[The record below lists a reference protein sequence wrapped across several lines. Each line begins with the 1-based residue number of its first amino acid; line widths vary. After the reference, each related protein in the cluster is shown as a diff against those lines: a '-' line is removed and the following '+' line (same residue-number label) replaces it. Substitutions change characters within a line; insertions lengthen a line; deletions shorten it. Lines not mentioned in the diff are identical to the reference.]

1 MIHSN
6 NKRSLDKG
14 MIKRIFAGGI
24 IGAIL
29 LLTQGAVVSEA
40 WAAGDGGSG
49 FIPPVWTILPFVGI
63 LFSIAL
69 FPLFAHHFWEHHY
82 PKISFFW
89 LILAIV
95 LMVASVPGDTSFLL
109 AYGAKFFA
117 TYEEYIAFIILLGS
131 LFIISGGI
139 YISGDLKGTPML
151 NSIIILIGSLLA
163 SIIGTTGA
171 AMLLIR
177 PLMRANEERDS
188 QAHVVL
194 FFIFLVCNIGG
205 ALTPIG
211 DPPLFLGFLQGI
223 PFEWT
228 LVLIPHWAVAIAL
241 VLGIFY
247 AFDAYL
253 YKKQGLAMSNTGVSI
268 KIEGSFN
275 FVLLLGVVGLVIM
288 SGVLHFETVIQVGSL
303 GQLHMPALMRDGGQ
317 VVLAG
322 ISLWLTPKLIRESN
336 SFNFEPIKEVAY
348 LFIGIFTTMI
358 PALMLLNARGGE
370 LGLSTP
376 AHYFWVTG
384 FLSSFLDN
392 APTYLTFL
400 YTAMGALNVPTAFD
414 MTTGVES
421 ARILEGIS
429 AGAVFMGAMTYI
441 GNGPNFMVKAIA
453 EGSGVKMPSFFGYL
467 MYSSLILLPVFLLI
481 SLLFF

>member
-1 MIHSN
+1 ML
-6 NKRSLDKG
+6 SL
-14 MIKRIFAGGI
+14 MLLLAPSSVFAGGGGG
-24 IGAIL
+24 IGF
-29 LLTQGAVVSEA
+29 V
-40 WAAGDGGSG
+40 
-49 FIPPVWTILPFVGI
+49 PPVWTILPFVGI
-63 LFSIAL
+63 LLSIAL
-69 FPLFAHHFWEHHY
+69 FPLFAHHFWEHNY
-82 PKISFFW
+82 PKISFAW
-89 LILAIV
+89 LVVAIV
-95 LMVASVPGDTSFLL
+95 MMVASVPADVSFG
-109 AYGAKFFA
+109 AAFGAKFFV

-139 YISGDLKGTPML
+139 YISGDLVGTPLL
-151 NSIIILIGSLLA
+151 NSIIILIGSLMA

-177 PLMRANEERDS
+177 PLMRANEKRDS

-228 LVLIPHWAVAIAL
+228 LILIPHWAVAIFI
-241 VLGIFY
+241 VLGVFY
-247 AFDAYL
+247 AMDTYL
-253 YKKQGLAMSNTGVSI
+253 YRRETKGAQIAPQKVSI
-268 KIEGSFN
+268 KIEGGVN
-275 FVLLLGVVGLVIM
+275 FLLLLGVVGLVIL
-288 SGVLHFETVIQVGSL
+288 SGVLHFETTIAVGSL
-303 GQLHMPALMRDGGQ
+303 GVLHIPALIRDGGQ
-317 VVLAG
+317 IILAG
-322 ISLWLTPKLIRESN
+322 ISLWITPQAIRQAN
-336 SFNFEPIKEVAY
+336 QFNFEPIKEVAY

-370 LGLSTP
+370 LGLVTP

-400 YTAMGALNVPTAFD
+400 YTAMGSLGIPTAVE
-414 MTTGVES
+414 MTKS
-421 ARILEGIS
+421 AGPEAILTGIS

-453 EGSGVKMPSFFGYL
+453 EAGGIRMPSFFGYL
-467 MYSSLILLPVFLLI
+467 MYSSVILLPVFLLI
-481 SLLFF
+481 SLIFF